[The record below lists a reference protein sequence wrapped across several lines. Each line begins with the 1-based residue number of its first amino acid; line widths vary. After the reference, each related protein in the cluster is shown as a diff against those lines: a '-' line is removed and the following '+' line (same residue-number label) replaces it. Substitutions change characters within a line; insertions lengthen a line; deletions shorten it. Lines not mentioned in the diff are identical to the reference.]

1 MSSMAVV
8 TVHPRALARRR
19 AGHLWVYASDVL
31 DPGQAASGDIVRVV
45 DARGKQMGFALY
57 SPSSRIALRFVADAS
72 ETPEREFWR
81 QRLLAA
87 AAYRHDVVEDTE
99 AYRLVFG
106 ESDRLPSLIID
117 RYGDTFVVQTLTPG
131 MERLKGMWVDLLREL
146 YAPRAIVERNDV
158 KARTLEGLPLQ
169 KGLLDGS
176 LGEPVRIRMN
186 DVIFEVDII
195 NGQKTGAFL
204 DQREN
209 YRAAARYA
217 RGRCLDGFCFS
228 GGFALHLA
236 RRADSVL
243 AVDIS
248 PEALAAGRRNAE
260 LNGLSNITFVEANL
274 FDYLREL
281 DKKRETFDL
290 IVLDPPAFAKSR
302 AALEGALR
310 GYKEINLRALRL
322 LRPGGIL
329 VTCSC
334 SYHVSEEMLLA
345 VLQQAAAD
353 AGRSCRV
360 LERRTQARDHPVLL
374 AMPETYY
381 LKCVILHVVH

>member
-1 MSSMAVV
+1 MASMAVV
-8 TVHPRALARRR
+8 TVHPRAGARRR
-19 AGHLWVYASDVL
+19 AGHGWVYASDVL
-31 DPGQAASGDIVRVV
+31 DVGGATSGDIVEVV
-45 DARGKQMGFALY
+45 DARGRKLGLAFY
-57 SPSSRIALRFVADAS
+57 SQPSQIALRWIGDVGQ
-72 ETPEREFWR
+72 TPEREFWR
-81 QRLLAA
+81 HRLLTA
-87 AAYRHDVVEDTE
+87 AAYRQQVVEDTD

-117 RYGDTFVVQTLTPG
+117 RYGDCFVLQTLTPG
-131 MERLKGMWVDLLREL
+131 MERLTSVWVSLLDEL

-158 KARTLEGLPLQ
+158 KARTLEGLPLH
-169 KGLLDGS
+169 KGVLQGRLD
-176 LGEPVRIRMN
+176 EPVRVHMN
-186 DVIFEVDII
+186 GLLWEVDLIG
-195 NGQKTGAFL
+195 GQKTGAFL

-236 RRADSVL
+236 RRAESVL
-243 AVDIS
+243 AVDVS
-248 PEALAAGRRNAE
+248 PDALGAGRRNAA
-260 LNGLSNITFVEANL
+260 LNGLTNITFVEANL

-281 DKKRETFDL
+281 EKRRETFDL

-302 AALEGALR
+302 TALAGAVR

-334 SYHVSEEMLLA
+334 SYHLSEEMLLA
-345 VLQQAAAD
+345 ILHEAAVD
-353 AGRSCRV
+353 VGRSCHI

-374 AMPETYY
+374 AMPETHY
-381 LKCVILHVVH
+381 LKCIILHVT

>member
-1 MSSMAVV
+1 MSSTTVV
-8 TVHPRALARRR
+8 TVHPRVGARRR

-31 DPGQAASGDIVRVV
+31 DSGHAMSGDIVEVV
-45 DARGKQMGFALY
+45 DARGKRLGLAFY
-57 SPSSRIALRFVADAS
+57 SQPSQIALRWIADVG
-72 ETPEREFWR
+72 ETPDREFWR
-81 QRLLAA
+81 QRLLTA
-87 AAYRHDVVEDTE
+87 AAYRHQVVEDTD

-117 RYGDTFVVQTLTPG
+117 RYGDSFVLQTLTPG
-131 MERLKGMWVDLLREL
+131 MDRLKGMWVDLLREL
-146 YAPRAIVERNDV
+146 YAPRAIIERNDA

-169 KGLLDGS
+169 KGVLDGS
-176 LGEPVRIRMN
+176 LTEPVRIRMN
-186 DVIFEVDII
+186 DLVFEVDLI

-209 YRAAARYA
+209 YRAVARYA

-236 RRADSVL
+236 CGAESVL

-260 LNGLSNITFVEANL
+260 LNGLRNITFIEANL

-334 SYHVSEEMLLA
+334 SYHLSEEMLLA
-345 VLQQAAAD
+345 VLHEAAVD
-353 AGRSCRV
+353 AGRSCRIV
-360 LERRTQARDHPVLL
+360 ERRSQARDHPVLL
-374 AMPETYY
+374 AMPETSY
-381 LKCVILHVVH
+381 LKCVILHVVK

>member
-8 TVHPRALARRR
+8 TVHPRVGARRR

-31 DPGQAASGDIVRVV
+31 DSGRAMSGDIVQVV
-45 DARGKQMGFALY
+45 DARGKRLGLAVY
-57 SPSSRIALRFVADAS
+57 SQPSQIALRFIAEAG
-72 ETPEREFWR
+72 ETPDREFWR

-87 AAYRHDVVEDTE
+87 AAYRHQVVEDSE

-117 RYGDTFVVQTLTPG
+117 RYGDSFVLQTLTPG
-131 MERLKGMWVDLLREL
+131 MERLKEMWVGLLREL
-146 YAPRAIVERNDV
+146 YGPRAIVERNDV
-158 KARTLEGLPLQ
+158 KARTLEGLPLH
-169 KGLLDGS
+169 KGVLEGS
-176 LGEPVRIRMN
+176 LQEPVRIRMN
-186 DVIFEVDII
+186 GVIFEVDVI

-236 RRADSVL
+236 RRAESVL

-248 PEALAAGRRNAE
+248 SEALAAGRRNAE
-260 LNGLSNITFVEANL
+260 LNGLGNITFVQANL

-281 DKKRETFDL
+281 ERKRESFDL

-322 LRPGGIL
+322 LRPGGTL

-334 SYHVSEEMLLA
+334 SYHLSEDMLLA
-345 VLQQAAAD
+345 VLHEAAVD
-353 AGRSCRV
+353 AGRACRIV
-360 LERRTQARDHPVLL
+360 ERRTQARDHPMLL
-374 AMPETYY
+374 AMPETHY
-381 LKCVILHVVH
+381 LKCVILHVVE